1 MTTLPPALGSP
12 DPYDVANKKMGSLIL
27 QRLNVGERTPLSAA
41 MSSVLVLVVLYY
53 TLSLIILY
61 IQTTAVV
68 VIRPLDPKP
77 PIDEEKKHMIPKP
90 NTKQTTSPQQLSPAL
105 SRINQA
111 HESQRLVLMLAF
123 LILLVRLRLK
133 VDLESSEP
141 PPYITNIYLL
151 VIISCYTHAFYNDL
165 FFCNDSQYIVTAKC
179 ILKFIVTFALNLCVV
194 LLFYVL
200 INQGKTHAAA

>member
-77 PIDEEKKHMIPKP
+77 LIDEEKHMLPKP
-90 NTKQTTSPQQLSPAL
+90 NTKQTTPPQQLSPAL

-111 HESQRLVLMLAF
+111 QESQRLVLMLAF

>member
-77 PIDEEKKHMIPKP
+77 LIDEEKHMLPKP
-90 NTKQTTSPQQLSPAL
+90 NTKQTTPPQQLSPAL
-105 SRINQA
+105 SRINQVQ
-111 HESQRLVLMLAF
+111 ESQRLVLMLAF

>member
-12 DPYDVANKKMGSLIL
+12 DLYDVANKKMGSLIL

-77 PIDEEKKHMIPKP
+77 LIDEEKHMLPKP
-90 NTKQTTSPQQLSPAL
+90 NTKQTTPPQQLSPAL

-111 HESQRLVLMLAF
+111 QDSQRLVLMLAF

>member
-1 MTTLPPALGSP
+1 
-12 DPYDVANKKMGSLIL
+12 MGSLIL

-41 MSSVLVLVVLYY
+41 MSSVLVLVLLYY
-53 TLSLIILY
+53 ALQLIILY

-68 VIRPLDPKP
+68 VIRPITPKP
-77 PIDEEKKHMIPKP
+77 PIDEENEHMLPKP

-105 SRINQA
+105 SRINRAQ
-111 HESQRLVLMLAF
+111 ESQRLVLMLAF

-151 VIISCYTHAFYNDL
+151 VIISCYTHAFYSDFL
-165 FFCNDSQYIVTAKC
+165 FCSDSKYIELCCTV
-179 ILKFIVTFALNLCVV
+179 LKFIVTFAVNLCVV

-200 INQGKTHAAA
+200 INQGKTHAAV

>member
-77 PIDEEKKHMIPKP
+77 LIDEEKHMLPKP
-90 NTKQTTSPQQLSPAL
+90 NTKQTTPPQQLSPAL

-111 HESQRLVLMLAF
+111 QESQRLVLMLAF

-151 VIISCYTHAFYNDL
+151 VIISCYTHAFYRIL

>member
-77 PIDEEKKHMIPKP
+77 LIDEEKHMLPKP
-90 NTKQTTSPQQLSPAL
+90 NTKQTTPPQQLSPAL

-111 HESQRLVLMLAF
+111 QESQRLVLMLAF

-151 VIISCYTHAFYNDL
+151 VIISCYTHAFYSDL
-165 FFCNDSQYIVTAKC
+165 FFCNDSKYIVTAKC

>member
-77 PIDEEKKHMIPKP
+77 PIEEKQHMLPKP
-90 NTKQTTSPQQLSPAL
+90 NTTKQTDSPQQLSPAL

-111 HESQRLVLMLAF
+111 QESQRLVLMLAF

>member
-77 PIDEEKKHMIPKP
+77 LIDEEKHMLPKP
-90 NTKQTTSPQQLSPAL
+90 NTKQTTPPQQLSPAL

-111 HESQRLVLMLAF
+111 QETQRLVLMLAF